1 MSIQR
6 RGHTL
11 IIEDSVWDRLLEHS
25 TNRGESASQFTN
37 IVLKDALG
45 LLPHDGPAR
54 EYVPGDIF
62 ASGSVDPARELLRLA
77 SADYTMEQASHE
89 NSLEAKL
96 GSIGFKPPLVQTVH
110 PGDPYEDI
118 DLGETTHGD
127 YTKVPEH
134 GLVSQS
140 EVPEDEAEF

>member
-1 MSIQR
+1 MVR
-6 RGHTL
+6 TTL
-11 IIEDSVWDRLLEHS
+11 RQARQHSLILDDDVWVNLILHAAK
-25 TNRGESASQFTN
+25 RGESASGFTN
-37 IVLKDALG
+37 TVLQDVLG
-45 LLPHDGPAR
+45 MLPGNGPAK

-62 ASGSVDPARELLRLA
+62 ASGSVDPARELLKLA
-77 SADYTMEQASHE
+77 SADY
-89 NSLEAKL
+89 SLEAKL
-96 GSIGFKPPLVQTVH
+96 GSIGFKPPLVQKVH